1 MTYLIFLWSSGLMM
15 SYDMCV
21 TGHIIP
27 WWNCLWWCQCFS
39 LLSLS
44 YQTYVYMADVVK
56 RSMHSTELNGQVIMN
71 TRCKISPLLIEI
83 LCLSI
88 HEELVLYPQASFN
101 ATCHE
106 GKINGNNWPSILKLI
121 DMFYFPVIRW

>member
-88 HEELVLYPQASFN
+88 HDSCYHTWLAPILVMAITILICILAKSHNHYSTQPLFN
-101 ATCHE
+101 R
-106 GKINGNNWPSILKLI
+106 NNII
-121 DMFYFPVIRW
+121 